1 MSRGYLAVAGPRD
14 PRPGW
19 RRPGEC
25 RGWAAVCPRRQEGLH
40 HHHHHTS
47 RGRPSIARTLATSHI
62 AQSDAGIAKYEE
74 DSSIISTSRR
84 ESAALVYSQSGFA
97 ISKLATAAILLIVYW
112 ISVPHWFTS
121 KVIDQ
126 MISPWHRS
134 STSRPCWTRSQYSK
148 YCQEKYFPRSNV
160 RSGRRSRSELAR
172 ILSAAAPAT
181 ATATAE
187 VLLPLLRPSAVSGG
201 AAAEY
206 LMRVQS
212 SQITQSIT
220 QVNS

>member
-40 HHHHHTS
+40 HHRTS

-97 ISKLATAAILLIVYW
+97 ISKLASAAILLILYL

-134 STSRPCWTRSQYSK
+134 STSRPC
-148 YCQEKYFPRSNV
+148 
-160 RSGRRSRSELAR
+160 
-172 ILSAAAPAT
+172 
-181 ATATAE
+181 
-187 VLLPLLRPSAVSGG
+187 
-201 AAAEY
+201 
-206 LMRVQS
+206 
-212 SQITQSIT
+212 
-220 QVNS
+220 